1 VEKWSDRRRFLEEAW
16 GGTNGGINRGNKGK
30 FLGNIQERVRS
41 WFLDQLGREVGL
53 CSEGTQPQRIRS
65 CNTENDQ
72 GRIRSC
78 NTENDQGR
86 IRSCNIEIRCWC

>member
-53 CSEGTQPQRIRS
+53 CSEGMTKGGLGAVTQR
-65 CNTENDQ
+65 TTK
-72 GRIRSC
+72 GGLGAV
-78 NTENDQGR
+78 T
-86 IRSCNIEIRCWC
+86 